1 MGADDELT
9 GQLTF
14 GADGESPME
23 PEAEAE
29 AEAEAE
35 EPDLAKEK
43 IPFKKKDLMIQQR
56 VYDMI
61 LYAYPA
67 LEQMPKSQK
76 FSLAADMK
84 HCMDRIMRLVITAN
98 KKYTKKTTL
107 QELDVEIA
115 SLKIYLRIA
124 YDLKYLPPKKYEV
137 WSGQLVEIGK
147 MVGGWIKSQRE
158 ATQPPNPEAE
168 NRRCLE
174 CGALMPE
181 KAFVYSTKH
190 FGKPL
195 CYKCQRKYK
204 I

>member
-1 MGADDELT
+1 MIADDELN
-9 GQLTF
+9 GQMAL
-14 GADGESPME
+14 GADGEPEAQDE
-23 PEAEAE
+23 PESS
-29 AEAEAE
+29 
-35 EPDLAKEK
+35 EPDLSKEK
-43 IPFKKKDLMIQQR
+43 VPFKKKDLMIQQR
-56 VYDMI
+56 IYDMI

-84 HCMDRIMRLVITAN
+84 RCMDRIMRLTITAN

-137 WSGQLVEIGK
+137 WTGMLVEIGK
-147 MVGGWIKSQRE
+147 MVGGWIRSQRE
-158 ATQPPNPEAE
+158 AAAPPDPNAAK
-168 NRRCLE
+168 RLCQE
-174 CGALMPE
+174 CGAEIPE
-181 KAFVYSTKH
+181 KAFLYSTQH
-190 FGKPL
+190 FGKAL

-204 I
+204 K